1 MKKIRILFL
10 TGVLLCGCGTAPE
23 NPAPPASAETVPA
36 LASLTAETV
45 FVPETTAAP
54 TEPPAATEL
63 PAEEPEPEPKTVHFL
78 AVGDNI
84 IHSPIYR
91 QAAANGENGGYD
103 FSRPYS
109 GIEDIISAADL
120 AVINQETLI
129 CNDRYEPSNYPLF
142 NTPTALGDHMIDI
155 GFDVFTLANNHC
167 LDYGAEGLGYTLD
180 YWEGKDVPF
189 AGIYRKGDR
198 EYALG
203 EYNGVTFS
211 FLSYTEGLNGFS
223 LPWDSEFVI
232 GNSNDLDKVLADVA
246 EAKENSDVCVVALH
260 WGIEYS
266 DVITEYQRGY
276 ARALSEAGADIIIGN
291 HPHVMRGIEVIET
304 EERDT
309 VCAYSL
315 GNFISAQNNAAN
327 MVSGILEFDIT
338 FTDRSEKTEISNVRL
353 TPIVTH
359 YDYGYQNLRIVKLS
373 DYTPALAA
381 AHGVHKYD
389 SFSYDFIVKLLRSTI
404 DERFLNF

>member
-1 MKKIRILFL
+1 MKKILILFL
-10 TGVLLCGCGTAPE
+10 AGVLLCGCSAASE
-23 NPAPPASAETVPA
+23 NPAPPEPSETVPVF
-36 LASLTAETV
+36 ASLTTETV
-45 FVPETTAAP
+45 FAPETTTVP
-54 TEPPAATEL
+54 TEPIATT
-63 PAEEPEPEPKTVHFL
+63 EEPRPQPKTVHFC

-91 QAAANGENGGYD
+91 QASASGEYD
-103 FSRPYS
+103 FSKPYS
-109 GIEDIISAADL
+109 AIEDIISAADL

-167 LDYGAEGLGYTLD
+167 LDYGEEGVGYTLD

-189 AGIYRKGDR
+189 AGIYRKGNR

-223 LPWDSEFVI
+223 LPRDSEFVI
-232 GNSNDLDKVLADVA
+232 GNSNDLDKVIADIT

-266 DVITEYQRGY
+266 DVITDYQRRY
-276 ARALSEAGADIIIGN
+276 AKALSEAGADIIIGN
-291 HPHVMRGIEVIET
+291 HPHVMRGIEVIES

-359 YDYGYQNLRIVKLS
+359 YDYGYQNLRIVKFS
-373 DYTPALAA
+373 DYTPGLAA

-389 SFSYDFIVKLLRSTI
+389 SFSYDYIVKLLRSTI

>member
-1 MKKIRILFL
+1 MKKLPILFL
-10 TGVLLCGCGTAPE
+10 AGVLLCGCGAAPE
-23 NPAPPASAETVPA
+23 NPALPETSETVPTS
-36 LASLTAETV
+36 ASLTTETV
-45 FVPETTAAP
+45 FAPEITTAPAETTV
-54 TEPPAATEL
+54 TT
-63 PAEEPEPEPKTVHFL
+63 EEPKPQPKTVHFC

-91 QAAANGENGGYD
+91 QALANGEYD
-103 FSRPYS
+103 FGKPY
-109 GIEDIISAADL
+109 GAVEDIISAADL
-120 AVINQETLI
+120 AVVNQETLI
-129 CNDRYEPSNYPLF
+129 CNDKYEPSNYPLF

-167 LDYGAEGLGYTLD
+167 LDYGEEGLGHTLD

-189 AGIYRKGDR
+189 AGIYRKGER

-223 LPWDSEFVI
+223 LPRDSEFVI
-232 GNSNDLDKVLADVA
+232 GNSNDLDKVIADVT
-246 EAKENSDVCVVALH
+246 EAKKNSDVCVVALH

-266 DVITEYQRGY
+266 DVITDYQRRY

-327 MVSGILEFDIT
+327 MVSGILEFDIS

-359 YDYGYQNLRIVKLS
+359 YDYGYQDLRIVKLS
-373 DYTPALAA
+373 DYTPELAA

-389 SFSYDFIVKLLRSTI
+389 SFSYDFIVRLLRSTI

>member
-1 MKKIRILFL
+1 MKKILILFM
-10 TGVLLCGCGTAPE
+10 TGTLLCGCGTTSG
-23 NPAPPASAETVPA
+23 NPASPEPSESVPVF
-36 LASLTAETV
+36 ASLTTETV
-45 FVPETTAAP
+45 FPPDTTTAP
-54 TEPPAATEL
+54 TETPATT
-63 PAEEPEPEPKTVHFL
+63 EEPKPQPKTVHFC

-91 QAAANGENGGYD
+91 QAFAGGEYD
-103 FSRPYS
+103 FSKPYS
-109 GIEDIISAADL
+109 AIEDIISAADL
-120 AVINQETLI
+120 SVINQETLI

-167 LDYGAEGLGYTLD
+167 LDYGEEGLGYTLD

-211 FLSYTEGLNGFS
+211 FLSYTEALNGFS
-223 LPWDSEFVI
+223 LSRDSEFVI
-232 GNSNDLDKVLADVA
+232 GNSNDLDKVIADIT
-246 EAKENSDVCVVALH
+246 EAKKNSDVCVVALH

-266 DVITEYQRGY
+266 DVITDYQRGY
-276 ARALSEAGADIIIGN
+276 AKALSEAGADIIIGN
-291 HPHVMRGIEVIET
+291 HPHVMRGIEVIES

-338 FTDRSEKTEISNVRL
+338 FTDRSEKTEITNVRL

-373 DYTPALAA
+373 DYTPELAA

-389 SFSYDFIVKLLRSTI
+389 SFSYDYIVRLLRSTI

>member
-1 MKKIRILFL
+1 MKKIPILFL
-10 TGVLLCGCGTAPE
+10 AGALLCGCGTVPE
-23 NPAPPASAETVPA
+23 NSAPPETSETAPVSAF
-36 LASLTAETV
+36 LTTETV
-45 FVPETTAAP
+45 FAPETATVP
-54 TEPPAATEL
+54 TEPTAEP
-63 PAEEPEPEPKTVHFL
+63 EEPEPQSKTVHFC

-91 QAAANGENGGYD
+91 QAAADGGYD
-103 FSRPYS
+103 FSKPYS

-167 LDYGAEGLGYTLD
+167 LDYGEEGLGHTLD

-211 FLSYTEGLNGFS
+211 FLSYTEALNGFS
-223 LPWDSEFVI
+223 LPRDSEFVI
-232 GNSNDLDKVLADVA
+232 GNSNDLDQVTADIA
-246 EAKENSDVCVVALH
+246 EAKEHSDVCVVALH

-266 DVITEYQRGY
+266 DVIPDSQRQY
-276 ARALSEAGADIIIGN
+276 AKALSEAGADIIIGN
-291 HPHVMRGIEVIET
+291 HPHVMRGIEVIES
-304 EERDT
+304 EKRDT
-309 VCAYSL
+309 LCAYSL
-315 GNFISAQNNAAN
+315 GNFISAQNHAAN
-327 MVSGILEFDIT
+327 MVSGILEFDVT
-338 FTDRSEKTEISNVRL
+338 FTDRSEKTEISNIRL

-373 DYTPALAA
+373 DYTPELAA

-389 SFSYDFIVKLLRSTI
+389 GFSYDYIVGLLRATI
-404 DERFLNF
+404 DERFLDF